1 MKERERK
8 REKRGR
14 KRDEIE
20 RSCQRSATSF
30 AGTILFAQTA
40 RNNGYDSFSH
50 SSPLRFYTLKIPV
63 NGTIELPTKYIAYID
78 LSKLSIRFQRK
89 T

>member
-40 RNNGYDSFSH
+40 RNNDSFSH
-50 SSPLRFYTLKIPV
+50 FSPLRFYTLKIPV
-63 NGTIELPTKYIAYID
+63 NGTIELPEKYIAYID

>member
-1 MKERERK
+1 MLQAEIIAAFHAGEAEQVQRERERE

-40 RNNGYDSFSH
+40 RNNDSFSLI
-50 SSPLRFYTLKIPV
+50 PLPCDFTL
-63 NGTIELPTKYIAYID
+63 
-78 LSKLSIRFQRK
+78 
-89 T
+89 